1 MKCHRSGQ
9 LNILLLLL
17 QMATPFIVPYTYL
30 FGSTNRGSSRR
41 LTFATLSVLFTYTL
55 NTSLFLIVFLDRPLS
70 LVDATS
76 YNRYPTSYYQ
86 QHASQQHQPNYY
98 NSRSTYQS
106 LMRDQQP
113 NIYYSPS
120 HFQSIDASDS
130 SSNLQSSSSG
140 YSTRNVNQ
148 GSGGLVSGTQ
158 ATYLS
163 TYQTTCP
170 SACTC
175 GSDNR
180 VVCRE
185 RGLTEIPANIP
196 DTVTELR
203 LEMNRIREIPSKAFS
218 RFKHLRR
225 IDLNN
230 NEIIKI
236 AADAFYGLKHLDTLV
251 LYGNSITELGQ
262 GIFKG
267 LNKLELL
274 LLNANNISC
283 IRSDL
288 FADLANVKLLS
299 LYDNHIQSLANGTFD
314 GLKSIQTIHLGNN
327 PWICDCNL
335 RWLGA
340 YLRQNPVETSDARCI
355 EPKRV
360 GKKKLATLELEKFK
374 CKGSEQFRTKFAG
387 HCMVD
392 EQCPS
397 QCTCEGSVVNCA
409 GRQLT
414 EIPANLPLYTTIL
427 KLSDNRIRRLTAN
440 GLFKRLKHLV
450 SLDLKRNQIEVI
462 EDSAFVGANSLNELL
477 LSENRIRR
485 LASRTFI
492 GLRYLE
498 TL

>member
-17 QMATPFIVPYTYL
+17 QMATPFIVPINYL
-30 FGSTNRGSSRR
+30 FGGPANHRASSR
-41 LTFATLSVLFTYTL
+41 LTLATLSVLFTYTL
-55 NTSLFLIVFLDRPLS
+55 NTSLFLIVLLDRPFS
-70 LVDATS
+70 VVDATS
-76 YNRYPTSYYQ
+76 YAGNSGTRYASSAYYHGQQQPSYY
-86 QHASQQHQPNYY
+86 S
-98 NSRSTYQS
+98 SRSTYQS

-113 NIYYSPS
+113 ASNIYYSPS
-120 HFQSIDASDS
+120 HYQSIDSFDSGSSRYSSQNAASQTTG
-130 SSNLQSSSSG
+130 NLM
-140 YSTRNVNQ
+140 
-148 GSGGLVSGTQ
+148 VSGTQ
-158 ATYLS
+158 TAYLS
-163 TYQTTCP
+163 TYQPTCP

-175 GSDNR
+175 SSDNR

-185 RGLTEIPANIP
+185 RGLTEIPLNIP
-196 DTVTELR
+196 ETVTELR

-230 NEIIKI
+230 NELVKVP
-236 AADAFYGLKHLDTLV
+236 ADAFYGLKHLDTLV

-288 FADLANVKLLS
+288 FADLSNVKLLS

-327 PWICDCNL
+327 PFICDCNL
-335 RWLGA
+335 RWLAA
-340 YLRQNPVETSDARCI
+340 YLRQNPVETSDARCT

-360 GKKKLATLELEKFK
+360 GKKRLASLELDKFK

-392 EQCPS
+392 EQCPA
-397 QCTCEGSVVNCA
+397 QCTCEGSVVNC
-409 GRQLT
+409 
-414 EIPANLPLYTTIL
+414 EIFWFLIC
-427 KLSDNRIRRLTAN
+427 
-440 GLFKRLKHLV
+440 
-450 SLDLKRNQIEVI
+450 
-462 EDSAFVGANSLNELL
+462 
-477 LSENRIRR
+477 
-485 LASRTFI
+485 
-492 GLRYLE
+492 LRFD
-498 TL
+498 

>member
-1 MKCHRSGQ
+1 MKCHPRSQ
-9 LNILLLLL
+9 LNVLLLLL
-17 QMATPFIVPYTYL
+17 QMAIPFIVPYNYL
-30 FGSTNRGSSRR
+30 FGNSIHNSSRR

-55 NTSLFLIVFLDRPLS
+55 NTSLFLIVLLDRPFS

-76 YNRYPTSYYQ
+76 FSSGLSNRYPSSSYYHHGQ
-86 QHASQQHQPNYY
+86 QQPNYY
-98 NSRSTYQS
+98 NTRSAYQS
-106 LMRDQQP
+106 LLMRDQQA
-113 NIYYSPS
+113 NAYYSPS
-120 HFQSIDASDS
+120 HYQSIDASLDS
-130 SSNLQSSSSG
+130 STNLQSSNSR
-140 YSTRNVNQ
+140 YSTQNQ
-148 GSGGLVSGTQ
+148 AGNNLMISGTQ

-163 TYQTTCP
+163 TYQPSCP
-170 SACTC
+170 NACSC
-175 GSDNR
+175 SSDNR

-185 RGLTEIPANIP
+185 RGLTEIPLNIP
-196 DTVTELR
+196 ETVTELR

-230 NEIIKI
+230 NEIVKV

-327 PWICDCNL
+327 GFICDCNL
-335 RWLGA
+335 KWLGA
-340 YLRQNPVETSDARCI
+340 YLRMNPVETSDARCT

-360 GKKKLATLELEKFK
+360 AKKRVATLELDKFK

-397 QCTCEGSVVNCA
+397 ECTCDGSVVSC
-409 GRQLT
+409 
-414 EIPANLPLYTTIL
+414 
-427 KLSDNRIRRLTAN
+427 K
-440 GLFKRLKHLV
+440 F
-450 SLDLKRNQIEVI
+450 
-462 EDSAFVGANSLNELL
+462 
-477 LSENRIRR
+477 
-485 LASRTFI
+485 
-492 GLRYLE
+492 
-498 TL
+498 